1 MRWDKL
7 GWVVGV
13 LLVGCGAGTPEAQT
27 APTAMEEAM
36 EEERSEATTDM
47 PPALE
52 EEQTE
57 SEKEAEAA
65 PPPQPEFRPGMSVE
79 EAILAV
85 PQSAQ
90 RVNIEQDA
98 LAAPLMRME
107 LYEPCKLS
115 GSQKFKLRV
124 AVWDG
129 RAVGID
135 VSSQPKNEQLDVC
148 LRQQI
153 EGVTWADKVKSLN
166 TVEFSY

>member
-1 MRWDKL
+1 MKWDKL

-13 LLVGCGAGTPEAQT
+13 LLVGCGGGAPEAQS
-27 APTAMEEAM
+27 APTGT
-36 EEERSEATTDM
+36 EEESSEAAV
-47 PPALE
+47 PPAVE

-57 SEKEAEAA
+57 PEEEAEAA
-65 PPPQPEFRPGMSVE
+65 PPPAVEPEFRPGMSVE
-79 EAILAV
+79 EAISAV

-90 RVNIEQDA
+90 RVNIEQEV

-107 LYEPCKLS
+107 LYEPCKVS

-135 VSSQPKNEQLDVC
+135 VSSQPKNEQLDAC